1 MIRIERPPKAPDVLQ
16 RRGEEENRANCES
29 YDNHSCEYR
38 SGSIKFEFNKKIYAH
53 DSVKRALEKAQ
64 HCKCCYCESKYKATS
79 WGAVEHFRPKGAVQ
93 QEREER
99 GRARKYPG
107 YYWLAYRWENL
118 LVTCESCNTSKGA
131 IFPLSDPKARARSHH
146 DELDAE
152 HPLLVDPA
160 SEDPREHIRFRGS
173 ASEPI
178 SKEGV
183 ETIRVLGLNK
193 SNLEEKRREKLD
205 ILKASQQTIEIGE
218 ELDFLKVSQ
227 QIVEIGEKFDEYV
240 EKARNRLKR
249 AVLPDAEYSSMAQ
262 CFLEPDN
269 GRDDP
274 R

>member
-38 SGSIKFEFNKKIYAH
+38 SGSMKFEFNKDIHAH

-79 WGAVEHFRPKGAVQ
+79 WGTVEHFRPKGAVQ
-93 QEREER
+93 QKRGGARE
-99 GRARKYPG
+99 YPG
-107 YYWLAYRWENL
+107 YYWLAYRWENF
-118 LVTCESCNTSKGA
+118 LVTCAPCNTSKGA
-131 IFPLSDPKARARSHH
+131 IFPLSNPEARARSHH
-146 DELDAE
+146 DELDAGR
-152 HPLLVDPA
+152 PLLVDPA
-160 SEDPREHIRFRGS
+160 SEEPRKHIRFRGS
-173 ASEPI
+173 AIEPM

-183 ETIRVLGLNK
+183 ETIRVLGLNRDP
-193 SNLEEKRREKLD
+193 LEEDRREKLNS
-205 ILKASQQTIEIGE
+205 LKD
-218 ELDFLKVSQ
+218 LRH
-227 QIVEIGEKFDEYV
+227 IVGIGEKFDIDV
-240 EKARNRLKR
+240 EEVRNRLKR